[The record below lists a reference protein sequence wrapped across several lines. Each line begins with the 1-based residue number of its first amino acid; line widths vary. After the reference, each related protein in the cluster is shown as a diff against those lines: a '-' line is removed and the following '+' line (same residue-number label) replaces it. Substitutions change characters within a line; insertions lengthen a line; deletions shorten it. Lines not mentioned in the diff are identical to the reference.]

1 MTWELILKEES
12 SKVYIDNTIRELK
25 EEFITLIR
33 ERNPNVSDEIILQ
46 TANKELIEYVK
57 NIIFEGKEI
66 PIPSLTQFGGSK
78 S

>member
-12 SKVYIDNTIRELK
+12 SKVYIDNAIQELK

-46 TANKELIEYVK
+46 TANKELIAYVK

-66 PIPSLTQFGGSK
+66 PIPSLTQFGGNK
-78 S
+78 